1 MKISSYANRIGGFA
15 SVNTGVINDCYSDAK
30 VKYDSNAAGFV
41 FENTGMIG
49 NSVAQK
55 KTIGKENIGGFCY
68 RNRGIIME
76 SGWLRENGAEK
87 KYHKKYSDLDLA
99 LDYEKITELTAK
111 LGLGSRW
118 KTPEEGDK
126 RLEFS
131 AEQNGNARATEGKEV
146 VEISSAEE
154 LFKISADI
162 AGGDAYAAACCYKL
176 IKDINLKGKKWLPL
190 GISETMAFS
199 GVFDGNGFKIYNFK
213 IDAKGLNYAGFFGYV
228 KAAHVMN
235 LTLDCI
241 VKAAGGNTVGGM
253 CGTNNGGEFSNCRVL
268 ARVHAE
274 KCCGGFVGNNAGT
287 IEKCCFIGKITPI
300 IPILL
305 WLLPLF
311 GAILLLLIAGIIILV
326 INLNKSPYN
335 PAIIDPNGVP
345 IVDDT
350 PVTPPPAGSNRIS
363 FELNQEVYVNS
374 ETQVGIINYVN
385 PKRST
390 QDVVISIKISDA
402 ELLKTIGTTG
412 RSAED
417 QAALEA
423 TEGYNPEKSYQELY
437 RSGRLQIGYK
447 LDLCQL
453 SSLPNGTTLPVGDYE
468 MIVAIDAYDPETN
481 EKAVVNAQ
489 APITVHIV
497 APSAAE

>member
-1 MKISSYANRIGGFA
+1 MKISSYSNRIGGFA

-41 FENTGMIG
+41 FENTGMIS

-55 KTIGKENIGGFCY
+55 KTVGKENIGGFCY

-76 SGWLRENGAEK
+76 SGWLREGGKEK
-87 KYHKKYSDLDLA
+87 KYHKKYSDLDLVI
-99 LDYEKITELTAK
+99 DYEKITELTKK
-111 LGLGSRW
+111 LGLGVRW
-118 KTPEEGDK
+118 KKIEDGDS

-131 AEQNGNARATEGKEV
+131 EERNGNALATEGKEL
-146 VEISSAEE
+146 VEISSADE
-154 LFKISADI
+154 LFKITQNI
-162 AGGDAYAAACCYKL
+162 ANGDAYAAACCYKL
-176 IKDINLKGKKWLPL
+176 TKDINLKGKKWLPI

-228 KAAHVMN
+228 KEAKIMN
-235 LTLDCI
+235 LTLDCV
-241 VKAAGGNTVGGM
+241 VKCAGGNTIGGM
-253 CGTNNGGEFSNCRVL
+253 CGTNNRGEFSNCRVL
-268 ARVHAE
+268 AKISAE
-274 KCCGGFVGNNAGT
+274 KCCGGFVGNNMGT
-287 IEKCCFIGKITPI
+287 IEKCCFIGEISPI

-305 WLLPLF
+305 WLIPLF
-311 GAILLLLIAGIIILV
+311 GALLLLLIAGIIIL
-326 INLNKSPYN
+326 ILNLNKSPYT

-350 PVTPPPAGSNRIS
+350 PVAPPPAGSNRIS

-374 ETQVGIINYVN
+374 ATQVGIIDYVN

-390 QDVVISIKISDA
+390 QDVVISIKVSDA
-402 ELLKTIGTTG
+402 ELIKTIGTTG
-412 RSAED
+412 RSKAD

-423 TEGYNPEKSYQELY
+423 TEGYEPEKTYQELY
-437 RSGRLQIGYK
+437 RSGLLKIGYK
-447 LDLCQL
+447 LELCQL
-453 SSLPNGTTLPVGDYE
+453 SALANGTTLPAGDYE

-489 APITVHIV
+489 APISVHIV
-497 APSAAE
+497 DSTAE